1 MSEEIIS
8 LKEIKELI
16 PHRYPFLL
24 IDKVKNFKKMD
35 SCTGIKN
42 ITINE
47 NFFQG
52 HFPNYPVMPG
62 VLIIEAMAQTSAVLV
77 SKSLEVEPFSKSV
90 LFAGIENAKFRKS
103 VFPGDVLELNVKI
116 LGNKM
121 NIWFI
126 EGIAT
131 VEGKKV
137 AEAKFS
143 AVLTEN
149 N

>member
-126 EGIAT
+126 EGVAT